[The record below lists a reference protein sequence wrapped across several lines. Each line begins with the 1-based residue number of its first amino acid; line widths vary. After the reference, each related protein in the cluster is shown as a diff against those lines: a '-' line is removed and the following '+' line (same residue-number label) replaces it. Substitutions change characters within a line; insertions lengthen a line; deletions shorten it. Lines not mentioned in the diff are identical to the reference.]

1 MLWPRFPAVGGQ
13 DHLRSHAPS
22 WTATTGKILK
32 MSIRNPRV
40 LPFTRRA
47 FLLST
52 AAIAAVAAVPGLS
65 LAQSEPVKGGS
76 VSINIGTEPPVL
88 VLIAHSAGAA
98 YYISGKATESLL
110 TYDNDFNPQPLL
122 ATEWEVAADGLR
134 YWFKLR
140 EGVKWHD
147 GADFTAEDVA
157 FSILALKEHHPR
169 GRATFASVEQANVL
183 APNEIELIL
192 SKPAPF
198 LLSAFASFE
207 APIVPKHLYEG
218 TNIPENPHNAA
229 PVGTGPYKFVE
240 WVRGSHALFTRNENY
255 WGAPKPYLDQIIFR
269 FITDP
274 AAAVAAIETGEVQV
288 SVTNVPLTDI
298 ERLKANPNLVVDTRP
313 APYSPSIA
321 RAEFNLENPYLAD
334 IKVRHAIAHAVDK
347 DLIVNTIYLGYATR
361 LDGPVSPDLT
371 RFYTPDLPKYE
382 FDPAKAD
389 ALLDEAGYPRGA
401 DGFRFKL
408 FIDPTQPS
416 GPPKQTAEYIAQ
428 ALAKV
433 GIDVELRTQDF
444 ATFVKRVFT
453 DRDFDI
459 AIEGMSNLYDPTVG
473 VQRLYWSKNFKPG
486 VPFTNGS
493 KYSNPEV
500 DRLLEAA
507 AVEVDHDKRVE
518 LFNAFQRIVVEDLPT
533 LDIVTPAVLTIYD
546 KRVQNLKVG
555 VENLWNNGSDIWL
568 QP

>member
-1 MLWPRFPAVGGQ
+1 MGARNETALRFLT
-13 DHLRSHAPS
+13 LRLLGDFTMTSKQSGTP
-22 WTATTGKILK
+22 K
-32 MSIRNPRV
+32 P
-40 LPFTRRA
+40 TRRA
-47 FLLST
+47 FLLSSVALAT
-52 AAIAAVAAVPGLS
+52 VLAVGPIPEIAFAAE
-65 LAQSEPVKGGS
+65 EPTRGGS

-110 TYDNDFNPQPLL
+110 TYDRDFNPQPLL
-122 ATEWEVAADGLR
+122 ATEWTVSDDGLR

-140 EGVKWHD
+140 QGVRWHD
-147 GADFTAEDVA
+147 GKDFTAEDVA
-157 FSILALKEHHPR
+157 FSILALKENHPR
-169 GRATFASVEQANVL
+169 GRATFAHVRQANVL
-183 APNEIELIL
+183 NSHEVELIL
-192 SKPAPF
+192 SKPAPY
-198 LLSAFASFE
+198 LLTAFASFE

-218 TNIPENPHNAA
+218 TKIAENPHNVA

-240 WVRGSHALFTRNENY
+240 WVRGSHALFTRNEDY
-255 WGAPKPYLDQIIFR
+255 WGSPKPYLDQIIFR
-269 FITDP
+269 FIIDP

-288 SVTNVPLTDI
+288 STANLPLTDI
-298 ERLKANPNLVVDTRP
+298 ERLKANPNLVVDTDP

-321 RAEFNLENPYLAD
+321 RAEFNLENKYLAD

-347 DLIVNTIYLGYATR
+347 DFIVNTVYLGYATR
-361 LDGPVSPDLT
+361 LDGPVSPDLVK
-371 RFYTPDLPKYE
+371 FYTPDLPKYE
-382 FDPAKAD
+382 FDPAKAEK
-389 ALLDEAGYPRGA
+389 LLDEAGYARGA

-433 GIDVELRTQDF
+433 GIKVELRTQDF

-500 DRLLEAA
+500 DRLLETA
-507 AVEVDHDKRVE
+507 AVEIDPKKRLE
-518 LFNAFQRIVVEDLPT
+518 LFNVFQKLVVEDLPT
-533 LDIVTPAVLTIYD
+533 LDIVTPAVITVYD
-546 KRVQNLKVG
+546 KRVKNLKLG
-555 VENLWNNGSDIWL
+555 VEHLWSNGADIYL
-568 QP
+568 DE

>member
-1 MLWPRFPAVGGQ
+1 
-13 DHLRSHAPS
+13 
-22 WTATTGKILK
+22 
-32 MSIRNPRV
+32 MSIRDLRV
-40 LPFTRRA
+40 LAVTRRA

-52 AAIAAVAAVPGLS
+52 AAIAAVTTLPVLSFAQVEPG
-65 LAQSEPVKGGS
+65 EPVKGGS

-110 TYDNDFNPQPLL
+110 TYDNEFQPQPLL
-122 ATEWEVAADGLR
+122 ATDWKVAEDGLR

-140 EGVKWHD
+140 DGVKWHD
-147 GADFTAEDVA
+147 GKDFSAEDVA

-169 GRATFASVEQANVL
+169 GRATFASIEQANVL
-183 APNEIELIL
+183 PGNEIELIL
-192 SKPAPF
+192 SKPAPY
-198 LLSAFASFE
+198 LLDAFASFE

-218 TNIPENPHNAA
+218 TNIPENPHNSA

-240 WVRGSHALFTRNENY
+240 WVRGSHALFERNENY

-269 FITDP
+269 FIIDP

-288 SVTNVPLTDI
+288 SVTNVPLTDL

-334 IKVRHAIAHAVDK
+334 IKVRHAIAYAVDK
-347 DLIVNTIYLGYATR
+347 DFIVNTIYLGYATR

-371 RFYTPDLPKYE
+371 RFFDPNLPKYE

-389 ALLDEAGYPRGA
+389 ALLDEAGYKRGA

-428 ALAKV
+428 ALGKV
-433 GIDVELRTQDF
+433 GIKVELRTQDF

-473 VQRLYWSKNFKPG
+473 IQRLYWSKNFKPG

-500 DRLLEAA
+500 DRLLETA
-507 AVEVDHDKRVE
+507 AVEVNPEKRRE
-518 LFNAFQRIVVEDLPT
+518 LFNQFQRIVVEDLPT

-546 KRVQNLKVG
+546 KRVHNLKVG
-555 VENLWNNGSDIWL
+555 VENLWSNGADIYIE
-568 QP
+568 Q

>member
-1 MLWPRFPAVGGQ
+1 
-13 DHLRSHAPS
+13 
-22 WTATTGKILK
+22 

-40 LPFTRRA
+40 LPVTRRA

-52 AAIAAVAAVPGLS
+52 AAIAAFAAVPGLAF
-65 LAQSEPVKGGS
+65 AQTEPVSGGS
-76 VSINIGTEPPVL
+76 VAINIGTEPPVL

-98 YYISGKATESLL
+98 YYIGGKTTESLL

-122 ATEWEVAADGLR
+122 ATEWTVSDDGLR

-147 GADFTAEDVA
+147 GQDFSAEDVA
-157 FSILALKEHHPR
+157 FSILTLKENHPR
-169 GRATFASVEQANVL
+169 GRATFASVTEANVL
-183 APNEIELIL
+183 APNEVELIL

-198 LLSAFASFE
+198 LLKAFASFE
-207 APIVPKHLYEG
+207 SPIVPKHLYEG
-218 TNIPENPHNAA
+218 TTIAENPNNTA
-229 PVGTGPYKFVE
+229 PVGTGPFKFVE
-240 WVRGSHALFTRNENY
+240 WVRGSHVILQRNENY
-255 WGAPKPYLDQIIFR
+255 WGAPKPYLDQIVFR
-269 FITDP
+269 FIIDP

-288 SVTNVPLTDI
+288 SIANIPLTDV
-298 ERLKANPNLVVDTRP
+298 ERLKANPNLVVDTAP

-334 IKVRHAIAHAVDK
+334 VKVRHAIAHAVDK
-347 DLIVNTIYLGYATR
+347 DFIVNTIYLGYATR
-361 LDGPVSPDLT
+361 LDGPVSPDLSA
-371 RFYTPDLPKYE
+371 FFDPNLPKYA
-382 FDPAKAD
+382 FDPDKAN
-389 ALLDEAGYPRGA
+389 ALLDEAGYPKGA
-401 DGFRFKL
+401 DGWRFKL
-408 FIDPTQPS
+408 FIDPTAPA
-416 GPPKQTAEYIAQ
+416 GPPKQTAEYFVQ

-433 GIDVELRTQDF
+433 GIQVELRTQDF

-507 AVEVDHDKRVE
+507 AVEVDHAKRVE
-518 LFNAFQRIVVEDLPT
+518 LFNEFQRIVVEDLPT
-533 LDIVTPAVLTIYD
+533 LDIVTPSVLTIYD

-555 VENLWNNGSDIWL
+555 VEDLWSNGAEIWL
-568 QP
+568 QS

>member
-1 MLWPRFPAVGGQ
+1 
-13 DHLRSHAPS
+13 
-22 WTATTGKILK
+22 
-32 MSIRNPRV
+32 MSIRNPRI
-40 LPFTRRA
+40 LPVTRRT

-52 AAIAAVAAVPGLS
+52 AAIAAVTAWPGLS
-65 LAQSEPVKGGS
+65 FAQGEPVQGGS

-110 TYDNDFNPQPLL
+110 TYDEDFNPQPLL
-122 ATEWEVAADGLR
+122 ATEWTVAEDGLR

-147 GADFTAEDVA
+147 GQDFTAEDVA

-183 APNEIELIL
+183 APNEVELIL

-229 PVGTGPYKFVE
+229 PIGTGPYKFVE
-240 WVRGSHALFTRNENY
+240 WVRGSHVLFTRNENY
-255 WGAPKPYLDQIIFR
+255 WGAPKPHLDQIIFR
-269 FITDP
+269 FIIDP

-288 SVTNVPLTDI
+288 STANIPLTDV

-321 RAEFNLENPYLAD
+321 RAEFNLENTYLAD

-347 DLIVNTIYLGYATR
+347 DFIVNTIYLGYATR
-361 LDGPVSPDLT
+361 LDGPVSPDLA

-382 FDPAKAD
+382 FDPVKAE
-389 ALLDEAGYPRGA
+389 ALLEEAGYPRGA

-428 ALAKV
+428 ALAKI
-433 GIDVELRTQDF
+433 GIQVELRTQDF

-473 VQRLYWSKNFKPG
+473 IQRLYWSKNFKPG

-500 DRLLEAA
+500 DLLLEAA
-507 AVEVDHDKRVE
+507 AVEVDHAKRVE
-518 LFNAFQRIVVEDLPT
+518 LFNEFQRIVVEDLPT

-555 VENLWNNGSDIWL
+555 VEDLWSNGADIWL
-568 QP
+568 QQ

>member
-1 MLWPRFPAVGGQ
+1 
-13 DHLRSHAPS
+13 
-22 WTATTGKILK
+22 
-32 MSIRNPRV
+32 MSIRNPGV
-40 LPFTRRA
+40 LATTRRA

-52 AAIAAVAAVPGLS
+52 AAIAAFAAVPGLS
-65 LAQSEPVKGGS
+65 WAQEEPTKGGS
-76 VSINIGTEPPVL
+76 VTINIGTEPPVL

-98 YYISGKATESLL
+98 YYISGKTTESLL
-110 TYDNDFNPQPLL
+110 TYDADFQPQPLL
-122 ATEWEVAADGLR
+122 ATEWTVAPDGLR

-147 GADFTAEDVA
+147 GEDFSAEDVA
-157 FSILALKEHHPR
+157 FSILALKENHPR

-183 APNEIELIL
+183 APNEVELIL
-192 SKPAPF
+192 SKPAPY

-218 TNIPENPHNAA
+218 TNVPENPHNVA
-229 PVGTGPYKFVE
+229 PIGTGPYKFQE
-240 WVRGSHALFTRNENY
+240 WVRGSHALFVRNENY
-255 WGAPKPYLDQIIFR
+255 WGAPKPHLDQIIFR

-288 SVTNVPLTDI
+288 STANIPLTDV
-298 ERLKANPNLVVDTRP
+298 ERLKANPNLVVDTNP

-321 RAEFNLENPYLAD
+321 RAEFNLENKYLAD
-334 IKVRHAIAHAVDK
+334 IKVRHAIAHAIDK
-347 DLIVNTIYLGYATR
+347 DFIVNTIYLGYATR
-361 LDGPVSPDLT
+361 LDGPVSPDLAK
-371 RFYTPDLPKYE
+371 FFTPDLPKYD
-382 FDPAKAD
+382 FDPAKAE

-401 DGFRFKL
+401 DGYRFKL

-416 GPPKQTAEYIAQ
+416 GPPKQTAEYFAQ
-428 ALAKV
+428 ALGKV
-433 GIDVELRTQDF
+433 GIQVELRTQDF
-444 ATFVKRVFT
+444 ATFVKRIFT

-473 VQRLYWSKNFKPG
+473 IQRLYWSKNFKPG

-500 DRLLEAA
+500 DRLLETA
-507 AVEVDHDKRVE
+507 AVEVDPVKRLD
-518 LFNAFQRIVVEDLPT
+518 LFNQFQKLVVEDLPT

-546 KRVQNLKVG
+546 KRVKNLKLG
-555 VENLWNNGSDIWL
+555 VEHLWANGADIYL
-568 QP
+568 EQ

>member
-1 MLWPRFPAVGGQ
+1 
-13 DHLRSHAPS
+13 
-22 WTATTGKILK
+22 
-32 MSIRNPRV
+32 MSL
-40 LPFTRRA
+40 LP
-47 FLLST
+47 
-52 AAIAAVAAVPGLS
+52 VPS
-65 LAQSEPVKGGS
+65 LAAEQPPRGGS

-88 VLIAHSAGAA
+88 VLIGHSAGAA

-110 TYDNDFNPQPLL
+110 SYDKDFNPRPLL
-122 ATEWEVAADGLR
+122 ATEWTVSEDGLR

-140 EGVKWHD
+140 QGVRWHD
-147 GADFTAEDVA
+147 GKDFTADDVA
-157 FSILALKEHHPR
+157 FSILALKENHPR
-169 GRATFASVEQANVL
+169 GRATFAHVKEANVL
-183 APNEIELIL
+183 NSHEVELIL
-192 SKPAPF
+192 AKPAPY
-198 LLSAFASFE
+198 LLTAFASFE

-218 TNIPENPHNAA
+218 TKIAENPHNVA

-240 WVRGSHALFTRNENY
+240 WVRGSHALFVRNEDY
-255 WGAPKPYLDQIIFR
+255 WGSPKPYLDQIIFR
-269 FITDP
+269 FIVDP

-288 SVTNVPLTDI
+288 STANLPLTDI
-298 ERLKANPNLVVDTRP
+298 DRLKANPNLVVDTDP

-321 RAEFNLENPYLAD
+321 RAEFNLENKYLAD

-347 DLIVNTIYLGYATR
+347 DFIVNTVYLGYATR
-361 LDGPVSPDLT
+361 LDGPVSPDLAK
-371 RFYTPDLPKYE
+371 FYSPDLPKYE
-382 FDPAKAD
+382 FDPAKSEK
-389 ALLDEAGYPRGA
+389 LLDEAGYARGA

-433 GIDVELRTQDF
+433 GIKVELRTQDF

-500 DRLLEAA
+500 DRLLETA
-507 AVEVDHDKRVE
+507 AVEIDPKKRLE
-518 LFNAFQRIVVEDLPT
+518 LFNEFQKLVVEDLPT
-533 LDIVTPAVLTIYD
+533 LDIVTPAVITVYD
-546 KRVQNLKVG
+546 KRLKNLKLG
-555 VENLWNNGSDIWL
+555 VEHLWSNGADIYL
-568 QP
+568 DGQS

>member
-1 MLWPRFPAVGGQ
+1 
-13 DHLRSHAPS
+13 
-22 WTATTGKILK
+22 
-32 MSIRNPRV
+32 
-40 LPFTRRA
+40 
-47 FLLST
+47 
-52 AAIAAVAAVPGLS
+52 
-65 LAQSEPVKGGS
+65 
-76 VSINIGTEPPVL
+76 VL

-110 TYDNDFNPQPLL
+110 TYDEDFNPQPLL
-122 ATEWEVAADGLR
+122 ATEWTVAEDGLR

-147 GADFTAEDVA
+147 GEDFTAEDVA

-183 APNEIELIL
+183 APNEVELIL

-198 LLSAFASFE
+198 LLSAIASFE

-229 PVGTGPYKFVE
+229 PIGTGPYKFVE

-255 WGAPKPYLDQIIFR
+255 WGAPKPHLDQIIFR
-269 FITDP
+269 FIIDP

-288 SVTNVPLTDI
+288 STTNIPLTDV

-347 DLIVNTIYLGYATR
+347 DFIVNTIYLGYATR

-371 RFYTPDLPKYE
+371 RFFTPDLPKYA

-389 ALLDEAGYPRGA
+389 ALLDEAGYPKGA
-401 DGFRFKL
+401 DGWRFKL

-416 GPPKQTAEYIAQ
+416 GPPKQTAEYFAQ

-433 GIDVELRTQDF
+433 GIQVDLRTQDF

-473 VQRLYWSKNFKPG
+473 IQRLYWSKNFKPG

-507 AVEVDHDKRVE
+507 AVEVDQAKRVE
-518 LFNAFQRIVVEDLPT
+518 LFNQFQRIVVEDLPT

-555 VENLWNNGSDIWL
+555 VEDLWSNGADIWL
-568 QP
+568 QQ

>member
-1 MLWPRFPAVGGQ
+1 
-13 DHLRSHAPS
+13 
-22 WTATTGKILK
+22 
-32 MSIRNPRV
+32 MSIRNPRI
-40 LPFTRRA
+40 LPLTRRA

-52 AAIAAVAAVPGLS
+52 AAIAAVTAWSGPS
-65 LAQSEPVKGGS
+65 FAQSEPVQGGS
-76 VSINIGTEPPVL
+76 ISINIGTEPPVL

-110 TYDNDFNPQPLL
+110 TYDEDFNPQPLL
-122 ATEWEVAADGLR
+122 ATEWTVAEDGLR

-147 GADFTAEDVA
+147 GKDFTAEDVA

-183 APNEIELIL
+183 APNEVELIL

-229 PVGTGPYKFVE
+229 PIGTGPYKFVE

-255 WGAPKPYLDQIIFR
+255 WGAPKPHLDQIIFR
-269 FITDP
+269 FIIDP

-288 SVTNVPLTDI
+288 STTNIPLTDV

-347 DLIVNTIYLGYATR
+347 DFIVNTIYLGYATR

-371 RFYTPDLPKYE
+371 RFFTPDLPKYA

-389 ALLDEAGYPRGA
+389 ALLDEAGYPKGA
-401 DGFRFKL
+401 DGWRFKL

-416 GPPKQTAEYIAQ
+416 GPPKQTAEYFAQ

-433 GIDVELRTQDF
+433 GIQVELRTQDF

-473 VQRLYWSKNFKPG
+473 IQRLYWSKNFKPG

-507 AVEVDHDKRVE
+507 AVEVDQAKRVE
-518 LFNAFQRIVVEDLPT
+518 LFNQFQRIVVEDLPT

-546 KRVQNLKVG
+546 KRVQSLKVG
-555 VENLWNNGSDIWL
+555 VEDLWSNGADIWL
-568 QP
+568 QQ